1 MGTPYKMK
9 GPSLYS
15 SPMKQKEFNEY
26 TKTNA
31 AGNRVD
37 MMGNE
42 HTAKARAN
50 KNAIGAPKKKGN
62 VGYKPQAKTPKA
74 FNTKGGK
81 STTPGYNTTK
91 GANKGLP
98 KSFNTTGASKAGK
111 FAEVATK
118 TGGKEILKKI
128 IPAAV
133 IVSTLHDFYKS
144 GQKHSGGKVNKKQK
158 SFMADAKK
166 STKSIWKK

>member
-1 MGTPYKMK
+1 MAYKQPSSGPFKMMG
-9 GPSLYS
+9 S

-62 VGYKPQAKTPKA
+62 VGY
-74 FNTKGGK
+74 
-81 STTPGYNTTK
+81 NTTK

-98 KSFNTTGASKAGK
+98 KGFNATGTSKAGK